1 VGGEHGHWDTGGEVE
16 TILRQAAVWAE
27 VPKDLEHRVLDEAL
41 GRRRVRPRRTRW
53 LLAAAAVVALS
64 AGAGVFAWL
73 SGDEP
78 HASLAGTALAAGSSA
93 EAEVRDT
100 PSGVEIRLYVD
111 GLPPAPEGSYYEAWV
126 KGDRGSV
133 AIGTFHLRDG
143 SDDIVLWSGVDL
155 DEYPKI
161 TVTLQ
166 REGAGPAS
174 SGRVVLAGEVPPE
187 LR

>member
-1 VGGEHGHWDTGGEVE
+1 VGAENGHWDTGGDVE
-16 TILRQAAVWAE
+16 TILRQAAVWAK
-27 VPKDLEHRVLDEAL
+27 VPEELEERVLAEAL
-41 GRRRVRPRRTRW
+41 GRRRARPRRNQW
-53 LLAAAAVVALS
+53 LLAAAAVVAL
-64 AGAGVFAWL
+64 AVGAGLFAWL

-78 HASLAGTALAAGSSA
+78 HAELAGTALAAGSSA

-126 KGDRGSV
+126 KGERGSV
-133 AIGTFHLRDG
+133 AIGTFHLREG

-155 DEYPKI
+155 DDYPAI

-166 REGAGPAS
+166 REDAGPAS